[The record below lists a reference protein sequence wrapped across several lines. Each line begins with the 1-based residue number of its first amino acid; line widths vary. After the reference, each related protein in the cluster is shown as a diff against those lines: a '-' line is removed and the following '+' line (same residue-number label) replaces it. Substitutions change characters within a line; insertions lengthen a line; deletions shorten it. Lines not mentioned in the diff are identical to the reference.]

1 MAKIILQPGRP
12 EERVLQV
19 GDGLHVIG
27 SEEGSDIRCAD
38 PAISAR
44 HALLNVNAQGAIL
57 EALDGV
63 GSIFCEG
70 EAIDFKV
77 LIGGEIFRCGETTFL
92 FVHEVVPEMDD
103 GAEADPERTL
113 MCKADALPHSIDE
126 IHSTRRQTGAE
137 ARLQILLQ
145 VNSILSSPGSID
157 SVLERILDL
166 VFRILDVDRAA
177 VLMTNA
183 KGELEQRIA
192 KMRDGSEPRKQIF
205 SKSIVTLASEQKS
218 AALIAD
224 AAADSRMDMAQ
235 SIVQQSIRCSM
246 CAPFLRRAK
255 ETGKDETEVMGVLYV
270 DNLTTPNCFGESDL
284 EFLSAFASQAAIA
297 IENSRL
303 YEQLA
308 AQAVKTNTLSRFFP
322 PAVVKH
328 LSETE
333 IVTTD
338 TEVTALFSDISAFT
352 AMSARMS
359 PRQVVELLNE
369 YFPNMVDIVFKYD
382 GTLEKYIGDALMAVW
397 GWPVRREDDAQRAVK
412 AAILMQRAM
421 RALNGMKGQAN
432 RFDIHIGIN
441 SGPVA
446 AGNIGSDRYI
456 QYATIGDTTN
466 VAARAC
472 SCAGEAQIVITDRT
486 FRHLPPDR
494 FPIEDAGQHK
504 VKGKDQ
510 PLQLYRVLWEQA
522 PRNLDP

>member
-12 EERVLQV
+12 EERVLSILE
-19 GDGLHVIG
+19 GLHVIG
-27 SEEGSDIRCAD
+27 NEPGSDIQCAD
-38 PAISAR
+38 PAMAPR

-57 EALDGV
+57 EALDGL

-77 LIGGEIFRCGETTFL
+77 LIGGEIFKCGETTFV
-92 FVHEVVPEMDD
+92 FVHEVLPPPQD
-103 GAEADPERTL
+103 GAFDPERTL
-113 MCKADALPHSIDE
+113 ICKADVAPQSIEE
-126 IHSTRRQTGAE
+126 IHSTRREAGAE
-137 ARLQILLQ
+137 VRLQILLQ
-145 VNSILSSPGSID
+145 VNAILSSPGSID

-177 VLMTNA
+177 VLMVTEA
-183 KGELEQRIA
+183 GELEQRIA
-192 KMRDGSEPRKQIF
+192 KMRDGSEPKKRIF
-205 SKSIVTLASEQKS
+205 SQSIVTLAREQRS

-224 AAADSRMDMAQ
+224 AAADARMDMAQ
-235 SIVQQSIRCSM
+235 SIVQPSIRCSM
-246 CAPFLRRAK
+246 CAPFLRRSK
-255 ETGKDETEVMGVLYV
+255 ESGRDETEVLGVLYV
-270 DNLTTPNCFGESDL
+270 DNLTTPNCFGEQDL
-284 EFLSAFASQAAIA
+284 EFLSAFAAQAAIA

-338 TEVTALFSDISAFT
+338 TEITALFSDISAFT

-397 GWPVRREDDAQRAVK
+397 GWPYRRPDDPGRAVK

-421 RALNGMKGQAN
+421 KALNGMKGASN
-432 RFDIHIGIN
+432 RFEIHIGIN

-446 AGNIGSDRYI
+446 AGNIGSDKYI

-472 SCAGEAQIVITDRT
+472 GCAQEGQIVITDRT
-486 FRHLPPDR
+486 YQLLEQDR
-494 FPIEDAGQHK
+494 FPIEDAGTHQ
-504 VKGKDQ
+504 VKGKDR
-510 PLQLYRVLWEQA
+510 PLQLYRVLWEEA
-522 PRNLDP
+522 PRNMDE